1 MRCRD
6 CGHANPDDANFCG
19 NCGTPFDSEVPC
31 PNCGRENPADLR
43 FCPGC
48 GAALKAA
55 DEPASSKPTGA
66 SSNGAGV
73 ADAPAAIAGGRYV
86 VHDFL
91 GEGGR
96 KRVYRAHD
104 TSLDRDVAIALVK
117 TEGLDDA
124 ARTRVRAEAQAM
136 ARLGDHPAIVTVHDI
151 GEENGEPYLV
161 SQYMAGGSL
170 EGLLDQAPERRLP
183 ADESIRIAD

>member
-1 MRCRD
+1 MTCRD

-19 NCGTPFDSEVPC
+19 SCGSALATDVPC

-48 GAALKAA
+48 GAPLAGEETAA
-55 DEPASSKPTGA
+55 PASNGGGA
-66 SSNGAGV
+66 GARASNGGS
-73 ADAPAAIAGGRYV
+73 ADAPADIAGGRYV
-86 VHDFL
+86 IRGFL

-96 KRVYRAHD
+96 KRVYLAHD
-104 TSLDRDVAIALVK
+104 TSLERDVAIALVK

-124 ARTRVRAEAQAM
+124 ARERVRAEARAM

-151 GEENGEPYLV
+151 GDE
-161 SQYMAGGSL
+161 AGSPT
-170 EGLLDQAPERRLP
+170 ASRRRSSTRTRR
-183 ADESIRIAD
+183 A